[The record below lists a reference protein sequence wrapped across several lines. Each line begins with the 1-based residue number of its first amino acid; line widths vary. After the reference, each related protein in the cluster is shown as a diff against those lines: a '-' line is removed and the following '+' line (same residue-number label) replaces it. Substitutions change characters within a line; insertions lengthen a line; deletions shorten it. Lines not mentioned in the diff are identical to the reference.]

1 MISKQDLIQYSD
13 LKKEVVE
20 VRSKIKKLEQDILK
34 IESGETV
41 IDSVTGGNGGC
52 QHFKIEGVPIPEYSH
67 KITLL
72 YSRKTTL
79 QLLEDDLL
87 DKTNE
92 IEEFIASINDS
103 RIRRIINLRFL
114 ENKSWNEV
122 ADCIGGGNTEDSVR
136 KSFTRFFEK

>member
-52 QHFKIEGVPIPEYSH
+52 QHFK
-67 KITLL
+67 KTLL

>member
-20 VRSKIKKLEQDILK
+20 VRNKIKKLEQDILK

-67 KITLL
+67 KKTLL

-114 ENKSWNEV
+114 ENKSWNEG

-136 KSFTRFFEK
+136 NSFTRFFEK